1 VKRYLTFLF
10 LLLVAAVLTGCVADI
25 EDQVRVVRVIDG
37 DTIEIEGGD
46 RVRYIGIDTPEVYPS
61 VDYYGMEA
69 WEKNRELVEG
79 CLITL
84 ERDVSDRDHYG
95 RLLRYVYVD
104 GVFVNAELVR
114 LGFARAVQYPPDTR
128 HSELLERLE
137 EEAREAHRGLWQSVS
152 SELVITQGI
161 GWKS

>member
-1 VKRYLTFLF
+1 MKRYLTFLI
-10 LLLVAAVLTGCVADI
+10 LLLVAVVLTGCVADTG
-25 EDQVRVVRVIDG
+25 DQVRVVRVIDG

-46 RVRYIGIDTPEVYPS
+46 RVRYIGIDTPEVYPA
-61 VDYYGMEA
+61 VEYYGMEA

-79 CLITL
+79 SLVRL
-84 ERDVSDRDHYG
+84 ERDVSERDRYG

-104 GVFVNAELVR
+104 GIFVNAELVR
-114 LGFARAVQYPPDTR
+114 LGCARAVQYPPDTR

-137 EEAREAHRGLWQSVS
+137 EEAKEAQRGLWQSVS
-152 SELVITQGI
+152 SELVIARDI

>member
-1 VKRYLTFLF
+1 VRRYLTFLF
-10 LLLVAAVLTGCVADI
+10 LLLITAVLAGCVAEI

-37 DTIEIEGGD
+37 DTVEIEGGE

-61 VDYYGMEA
+61 AEYYGMEA
-69 WEKNRELVEG
+69 WEKNQELVGG
-79 CLITL
+79 CLVTL
-84 ERDVSDRDHYG
+84 ERDVSDRDRYG

-114 LGFARAVQYPPDTR
+114 LGYARAESYPPDTR
-128 HSELLERLE
+128 HCELLEQLE
-137 EEAREAHRGLWQSVS
+137 EEARAAHRGLWGADS
-152 SELVITQGI
+152 SELIIIESI